1 VRIRE
6 RCLLKHCGRVGV
18 LLLALFGVR
27 CLPVLAQEARERDW
41 EPRRTWVF
49 VVGTL
54 EWKHEE
60 MWNSFPK
67 KNRRDRE
74 LVEFFKL
81 QGVPEAQVVYLRDRE
96 ATERR
101 IESALVNHLSRARVG
116 DLLFLYYTGH
126 GYQEEESGD
135 TYLAS
140 YDAGDEGVLGWKVGS
155 IPVAIERYFRG
166 DRAIVVLDNCYSGA
180 LTRAVRGQPASR
192 VSYAA
197 MTSSTSDQ
205 VSTANWTFTEI
216 LLAAL
221 EGKAYVD
228 TNGDG
233 RITLGELT
241 AEARKDMAFA
251 EDQRATFAATGS
263 FGEATVLAR
272 AEQSADYRIGSR
284 VVVRS
289 EGDWYKGR
297 IIDVDQDRSLFL
309 IHYYGYDDSFNEW
322 VRARQIRWPDAQRK
336 QRTVEHS
343 SNARPN
349 QRGNQLWSPAAATL
363 RMARMASGTSVVMW

>member
-1 VRIRE
+1 M
-6 RCLLKHCGRVGV
+6 
-18 LLLALFGVR
+18 LLLALCAARSV
-27 CLPVLAQEARERDW
+27 PVLAQEGGGRDW

-74 LVEFFKL
+74 LVEFFNA

-101 IESALVNHLSRARVG
+101 IESTLTNHLSRARAG

-126 GYQEEESGD
+126 GYREEESGD

-140 YDAGDEGVLGWKVGS
+140 YDAGDEGVPGWKVSS
-155 IPVAIERYFRG
+155 IPATIERHFRG

-180 LTRAVRGQPASR
+180 LTRAVRSHPGSR

-233 RITLGELT
+233 RVTFGELT

-263 FGEATVLAR
+263 FGEETVLAL
-272 AEQSADYRIGSR
+272 AEQSVDSRIGSR

-322 VRARQIRWPDAQRK
+322 VRSRQIRWPDAERK
-336 QRTVEHS
+336 RRTIEHS
-343 SNARPN
+343 GARSSGDGPSV
-349 QRGNQLWSPAAATL
+349 GPTQLWSPAAAAAL